1 LQFNR
6 AAAPSTIPTTRSVS
20 DFLSYTLLLDLLQI
34 FDHIHSA
41 LLHQVLSDFDCGGR
55 FLKKIGREDFYK
67 RGNNRATDCST
78 ACWLTGDMKMRA
90 AYLYRTRGKALGRFV
105 NAPVD
110 TVAIDDED
118 EQYSANHALFTS
130 GIPQD

>member
-1 LQFNR
+1 
-6 AAAPSTIPTTRSVS
+6 
-20 DFLSYTLLLDLLQI
+20 
-34 FDHIHSA
+34 
-41 LLHQVLSDFDCGGR
+41 
-55 FLKKIGREDFYK
+55 
-67 RGNNRATDCST
+67 
-78 ACWLTGDMKMRA
+78 MKMRA
-90 AYLYRTRGKALGRFV
+90 TYLYRTRGKALGRFV